1 MEHGVL
7 ELRLL
12 WNVIGLQ
19 SPQNI
24 FTVGKC
30 TLSSILPM
38 NFYGFECCVNSS
50 YYPAICVCCKKKIIR
65 IKKKVNITHGLFTEF
80 FSYKYIIILH
90 ILYHIWPLL
99 VTV

>member
-50 YYPAICVCCKKKIIR
+50 YYPAICVYCKKNHQDK
-65 IKKKVNITHGLFTEF
+65 EE
-80 FSYKYIIILH
+80 SKYNPWFIH
-90 ILYHIWPLL
+90 
-99 VTV
+99 